1 LFAAAKAGNIAAI
14 IFWLKTRA
22 RWRERT
28 AADEA
33 TPAADGESSSEIL
46 LLPDNSRD
54 PELTA
59 ALREAQEKFFA
70 GKRQRREP
78 R

>member
-1 LFAAAKAGNIAAI
+1 MTRQPERKAWAH
-14 IFWLKTRA
+14 
-22 RWRERT
+22 WRERSVT
-28 AADEA
+28 DEPTSPTNTDSRA
-33 TPAADGESSSEIL
+33 EVL

-70 GKRQRREP
+70 GKRQRR
-78 R
+78 